1 MTKRKSQ
8 YKKIAAVV
16 DRHGIPQTLLAELTG
31 TWRPDGNAFLRGRIT
46 VSPEREALI
55 RQAVEDVVRVL
66 KTAPYRPD
74 LTRTAEV
81 RKLIVA
87 TKDKEAQMLLPLPET
102 EGNAAIAAEA
112 ATV

>member
-8 YKKIAAVV
+8 HKRIAAIVAKH
-16 DRHGIPQTLLAELTG
+16 DIPQTMLAELTG
-31 TWRPDGNAFLRGRIT
+31 IWRPDINAFLCGRIT
-46 VSPEREALI
+46 VSAEREALI

-81 RKLIVA
+81 RKLIQA
-87 TKDKEAQMLLPLPET
+87 ANDRELQMVLPLQALPT
-102 EGNAAIAAEA
+102 NAEPD
-112 ATV
+112 ATGFPQ